1 MKRIAILIFI
11 AFFVYSA
18 MELITVRYQQR
29 LLYIDLVRVQNEAK
43 KLDQVWSFL
52 QLDRAN
58 LTSTLHIDAV
68 MTEKLKMQTA
78 NIDQIIYIKDS
89 ELTKQADVETDKEP

>member
-1 MKRIAILIFI
+1 MKRIAILILI
-11 AFFVYSA
+11 GFFVYSA
-18 MELITVRYQQR
+18 VELITVRYQQR

-43 KLDQVWSFL
+43 KLDQTWSFL

-58 LTSTLHIDAV
+58 LTSTLHIDTV
-68 MTEKLKMQTA
+68 MTQKLNMQTA

-89 ELTKQADVETDKEP
+89 ELKKQTDVETTKEQ

>member
-1 MKRIAILIFI
+1 MKRIIILALIG
-11 AFFVYSA
+11 FFVYSA
-18 MELITVRYQQR
+18 MEIITVRYQQR
-29 LLYIDLVRVQNEAK
+29 LLYINLVRVQNDAK

-58 LTSTLHIDAV
+58 LTSTTHIDAV
-68 MTEKLKMQTA
+68 MTEKLNMQTA

-89 ELTKQADVETDKEP
+89 ELDKRAEFETSKEP